1 MFFISNIIWLKYNE
15 KTNKIKEVAPINGC
29 VGFLDSGMGGMSIV
43 EYLARKFSDKTFMF
57 FKDSDNFPYGPK
69 SKEELVVIGQN
80 CLNQLLQYNPPMIC
94 IACNT
99 MCCALT
105 DPVSPVPILRINEQI
120 AKQVKQTLPKG
131 KKIYI
136 ISTQATKDSNF
147 YQDALCDYEVDAHAT
162 PEFVLMVEHNEI
174 TKEKVA
180 KVILD
185 KPFDSDGIILGCTH
199 FNYLHDICKELLG
212 DKVCIFD
219 GLENLEG
226 YIKNY

>member
-1 MFFISNIIWLKYNE
+1 MSKIIWLKYDE
-15 KTNKIKEVAPINGC
+15 TTNGVKEVAPVNGC

-43 EYLARKFSDKTFMF
+43 EYLARKFPEKTFMF
-57 FKDSDNFPYGPK
+57 LKDSDNFPYGPK
-69 SKEELVVIGQN
+69 SKEELVIIGQN
-80 CLNQLLQYNPPMIC
+80 CVNQLLEYNPPMIC

-120 AKQVKQTLPKG
+120 AKQVKQTLPAG

-136 ISTQATKDSNF
+136 ISTQATKNSNF
-147 YQDALCDYEVDAHAT
+147 YQDALKDYVVDAHAT

-199 FNYLHDICKELLG
+199 FNYLYDICHELLG
-212 DKVCIFD
+212 DKVHIFD
-219 GLENLEG
+219 GLKNLEE
-226 YIKNY
+226 YIINY

>member
-1 MFFISNIIWLKYNE
+1 MNNIKG
-15 KTNKIKEVAPINGC
+15 IKEFYDDTVEIWADDWYENLTMLP
-29 VGFLDSGMGGMSIV
+29 FLV
-43 EYLARKFSDKTFMF
+43 KV
-57 FKDSDNFPYGPK
+57 
-69 SKEELVVIGQN
+69 KE
-80 CLNQLLQYNPPMIC
+80 
-94 IACNT
+94 
-99 MCCALT
+99 
-105 DPVSPVPILRINEQI
+105 
-120 AKQVKQTLPKG
+120 TLPKG

-212 DKVCIFD
+212 EKVCIFD

>member
-1 MFFISNIIWLKYNE
+1 MSKIVWLKYDE
-15 KTNKIKEVAPINGC
+15 TTNGVKEVEAVNGC

-43 EYLARKFSDKTFMF
+43 EHLARKFKDKTFMF
-57 FKDSDNFPYGPK
+57 LKDSDNFPYGPK
-69 SKEELVVIGQN
+69 SMEELRVIGQN
-80 CLNQLLQYNPPMIC
+80 CVNQLLEYNPPMIC

-105 DPVSPVPILRINEQI
+105 NPVTPVPILRINEQI
-120 AKQVKQTLPKG
+120 AKQVKSTLPAG

-147 YQDALCDYEVDAHAT
+147 YQNALCDYVVDAHAT
-162 PEFVLMVEHNEI
+162 PEFVIMVEHNEI

-185 KPFDSDGIILGCTH
+185 KPFDADGIILGCTH
-199 FNYLHDICKELLG
+199 FNYLHDICAELLG
-212 DKVCIFD
+212 EKVCIFD
-219 GLENLEG
+219 GLKNLES
-226 YIKNY
+226 YIEQY

>member
-1 MFFISNIIWLKYNE
+1 MSKIVWLKYDE
-15 KTNKIKEVAPINGC
+15 PTNGVKEVAPVNGC

-43 EYLARKFSDKTFMF
+43 EYLARKFKDKTFMF
-57 FKDSDNFPYGPK
+57 LKDSDNFPYGPK
-69 SKEELVVIGQN
+69 SKEQLVEIGQN
-80 CLNQLLQYNPPMIC
+80 CLNQLLQYNPSMIC

-105 DPVSPVPILRINEQI
+105 DPVSSVPILRINEQI
-120 AKQVKQTLPKG
+120 AKQVKQTLPAG

-147 YQDALCDYEVDAHAT
+147 YQDALCDYEVDAQAT

-180 KVILD
+180 KVILSE
-185 KPFDSDGIILGCTH
+185 PFDSDGIILGCTH
-199 FNYLHDICKELLG
+199 FNYLHDICRELLG

-219 GLENLEG
+219 GLENLEE

>member
-1 MFFISNIIWLKYNE
+1 MSKIVWLKYDE
-15 KTNKIKEVAPINGC
+15 TTNGVKEVAPVNGC

-43 EYLARKFSDKTFMF
+43 EYLARKFKDKTFMF
-57 FKDSDNFPYGPK
+57 LKDSDNFPYGPK
-69 SKEELVVIGQN
+69 SKEQLAEIGQN
-80 CLNQLLQYNPPMIC
+80 CLNQLLQYNPSMIC

-105 DPVSPVPILRINEQI
+105 DPVSSVPILRINEQI
-120 AKQVKQTLPKG
+120 AKQVKQTLPAG

-147 YQDALCDYEVDAHAT
+147 YQNALCDYEVDAHAT

-180 KVILD
+180 KVILSE
-185 KPFDSDGIILGCTH
+185 PFDSDGIILGCTH
-199 FNYLHDICKELLG
+199 FNYLHDICRELLG

-219 GLENLEG
+219 GLENLEE

>member
-1 MFFISNIIWLKYNE
+1 MSKIVWLKYDE
-15 KTNKIKEVAPINGC
+15 TTNGVKEVAPVNGC
-29 VGFLDSGMGGMSIV
+29 LGFLDSGMGGMSIV
-43 EYLARKFSDKTFMF
+43 EYLARKFKDKTFMF
-57 FKDSDNFPYGPK
+57 LKDSDNFPYGPK
-69 SKEELVVIGQN
+69 SKEQLVEIGQN
-80 CLNQLLQYNPPMIC
+80 CLNQLLQYNPTMIC

-105 DPVSPVPILRINEQI
+105 DPVSSVPILRINEQI
-120 AKQVKQTLPKG
+120 AKQVKQTLPAG

-180 KVILD
+180 KVILSE
-185 KPFDSDGIILGCTH
+185 PFDSDGIILGCTH
-199 FNYLHDICKELLG
+199 FNYLHDICRELLG

-219 GLENLEG
+219 GLENLEE